1 LTKYVFFLLF
11 SITSSIAW
19 SQTTN
24 VLYPDL
30 YSQYDANMYL
40 VNAAYVPNEIATDL
54 SAFYKFQQGAFKDV
68 ATMSFSAA
76 KFFRKEN
83 ESVHALRISVFN
95 EKQGPYI
102 SSPRGYVNYAYELPL
117 GEETKL
123 AGGLAMGFAGMNY
136 TGVSTTGD
144 VNVLMPDASS
154 GLVFKFRTLHLGAAG
169 QQLLNSKTKPFA
181 GQIEL
186 RRYFHF
192 HMSHELDLNE
202 NWKWK
207 YYALYRLLPLIPN
220 EALVGTSFMFR
231 EAIGL
236 GAVCRSN
243 SGIALFGEVALD
255 SEKDRLKLIFNYNS
269 SLFQL
274 IPSFQNSIEI
284 GVGYVLK

>member
-1 LTKYVFFLLF
+1 MA
-11 SITSSIAW
+11 SSFAW
-19 SQTTN
+19 SQPIN
-24 VLYPDL
+24 ALYPDL

-40 VNAAYVPNEIATDL
+40 VNAAYVPNEIATEL

-76 KFFRKEN
+76 KFFRNEN
-83 ESVHALRISVFN
+83 ESVHALRVSVFN

-102 SSPRGYVNYAYELPL
+102 SSPRGYAHYAYELPL

-154 GLVFKFRTLHLGAAG
+154 GIVFKFRTLHLGAAG

-186 RRYFHF
+186 KRYFHF
-192 HMSHELDLNE
+192 HIGHELDLNE

-207 YYALYRLLPLIPN
+207 YYALYRLLPTIPH
-220 EALVGTSFMFR
+220 ETVLGTSVVFR

-236 GAVCRSN
+236 GSVYRSN
-243 SGIALFGEVALD
+243 GGIALYGEIALD
-255 SEKDRLKLIFNYNS
+255 SEKDKLKLIFNYNS
-269 SLFQL
+269 SFFQL
-274 IPSFQNSIEI
+274 VPSFQNSIEI